1 MSNHHG
7 KVDFTKRFIVVA
19 HGGSD
24 VVKGPEME
32 GHMAHGG
39 SESAVLRYNAV

>member
-1 MSNHHG
+1 MEG
-7 KVDFTKRFIVVA
+7 

-39 SESAVLRYNAV
+39 SDVVKGPEMEGHGDDEIILFEF